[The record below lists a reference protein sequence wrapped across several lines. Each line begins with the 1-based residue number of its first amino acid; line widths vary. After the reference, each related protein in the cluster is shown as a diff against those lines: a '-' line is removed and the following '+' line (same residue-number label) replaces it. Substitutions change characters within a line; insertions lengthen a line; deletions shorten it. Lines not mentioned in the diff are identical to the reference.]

1 MFDTGKERN
10 EKMIEPVALL
20 KDLVRINTTNPP
32 GEEEKLLLYLERI
45 LQEHRIPYVYQKSA
59 KGRGN
64 LLAWQL
70 ADQAEE
76 APLILMSHT
85 DVVAA
90 QASQWKFPP
99 FEAQEV
105 DGYIYGRG
113 TVDTKQLTAMELTA
127 FLALKEKE
135 IPLKRDVYFLATSD
149 EESGSACLK
158 HYFQDLK
165 MPHPDYAFTPDS
177 SFPVTFAEK
186 GAVRVKIT
194 RKFKTLE
201 EVVLRG
207 GNAFNSVAEKVRANF
222 PSALVSGLESKN
234 RVKVEEED
242 GISEVFVQGVAAH
255 GAKPHLGVNAIQVL
269 FDYLK
274 DCGIHN
280 EEFRELVELFKNY
293 LKMETDGASFGVN
306 FSDEESGNLSLNV
319 GMISLE
325 DNQLEICI
333 DMRCPVLVEN
343 QKVIDTM
350 KPKVE
355 AAGFEFVLYSNS
367 KPLYFPKDSFL
378 VKTLMDVYQE
388 VTGDMEAKPVA
399 IGGGTY
405 AKQTTNAVAFGAL
418 LKSQEDLMHQKDE
431 YLEIDKLDTLL
442 PIFIEAIYRL
452 AK

>member
-1 MFDTGKERN
+1 MDLRKEILKYKDDVVQGIQEMVRVPSVKSEVLAGKPFGEGPANALHAFLEYAEKLGFHTENFDNYAGHIDMGE
-10 EKMIEPVALL
+10 
-20 KDLVRINTTNPP
+20 
-32 GEEEKLLLYLERI
+32 GEETLGI
-45 LQEHRIPYVYQKSA
+45 LAHV
-59 KGRGN
+59 
-64 LLAWQL
+64 
-70 ADQAEE
+70 
-76 APLILMSHT
+76 
-85 DVVAA
+85 DVVPVGEG
-90 QASQWKFPP
+90 WTYPP
-99 FEAQEV
+99 FSGTIA
-105 DGYIYGRG
+105 DGKIFGRG
-113 TVDTKQLTAMELTA
+113 TLDDKGPAMMCLYCMK
-127 FLALKEKE
+127 ALQDLK
-135 IPLKRDVYFLATSD
+135 IPLRRKIRMIIGAD

-158 HYFQDLK
+158 HYFQTLK

-186 GAVRVKIT
+186 GAVRVKIVK
-194 RKFKTLE
+194 KFKTLE
-201 EVVLRG
+201 EVMLRG

-222 PSALVSGLESKN
+222 PSALVSGLESKE

-274 DCGIHN
+274 DCEIHN
-280 EEFRELVELFKNY
+280 EEFRELVELFEKY
-293 LKMETDGASFGVN
+293 FKMETDGASFGVN

-333 DMRCPVLVEN
+333 DMRCPVLVDN

-355 AAGFEFVLYSNS
+355 AAGFDFVLYSNT

-378 VKTLMDVYQE
+378 VKTLMEVYQE
-388 VTGDMEAKPVA
+388 ITGDYESEPVA

-418 LKSQEDLMHQKDE
+418 LKSQKDLMHQKDE
-431 YLEIDKLDTLL
+431 YLEIDKLDILL